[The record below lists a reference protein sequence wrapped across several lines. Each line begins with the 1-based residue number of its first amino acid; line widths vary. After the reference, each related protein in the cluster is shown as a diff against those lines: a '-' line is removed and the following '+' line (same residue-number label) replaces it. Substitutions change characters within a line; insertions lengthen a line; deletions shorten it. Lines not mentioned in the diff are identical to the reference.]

1 MNKTWKY
8 IFKNVQEDIH
18 MNLTE
23 ELFIIACEKCPFN
36 SIESHDY
43 RQLETMQQ
51 AQESSIL

>member
-1 MNKTWKY
+1 
-8 IFKNVQEDIH
+8 